1 MASSSSNLKLQLK
14 KTSNKEI
21 NEILTKNPIKA
32 FVLSFPEQRLY
43 FKVRKESFVN
53 FELNK
58 EKDTLMMK
66 KVNKKRKG
74 YYGDQLIN
82 LKADPIDLKVESYV
96 DKFFE
101 DKKISFEMKEGG
113 NEIIM
118 KNNRFCFSNNSNSVI
133 LNYKSRDFRD

>member
-82 LKADPIDLKVESYV
+82 LKDDPIDLKVESYV

-101 DKKISFEMKEGG
+101 DKKK
-113 NEIIM
+113 
-118 KNNRFCFSNNSNSVI
+118 KSNSGYEAKRQSEVMAKYM
-133 LNYKSRDFRD
+133 YKNRYF

>member
-1 MASSSSNLKLQLK
+1 MGADLRRSSYRSLWTRAWSKFTGK
-14 KTSNKEI
+14 S
-21 NEILTKNPIKA
+21 A
-32 FVLSFPEQRLY
+32 
-43 FKVRKESFVN
+43 
-53 FELNK
+53 LNHMTR
-58 EKDTLMMK
+58 D
-66 KVNKKRKG
+66 KG

-118 KNNRFCFSNNSNSVI
+118 KKVF
-133 LNYKSRDFRD
+133 DEA

>member
-118 KNNRFCFSNNSNSVI
+118 KNNGEEI
-133 LNYKSRDFRD
+133 DFTLIKF